1 MNGRDRPR
9 GPPQGPPPNRGPGPQ
24 SDSNSSPSTMT
35 RGAAFEDEK
44 ARIIK
49 SCFSKKD
56 EDGTRTYTGKYS
68 MSPAPDLVMAHSA
81 VLCEVT
87 YCA

>member
-1 MNGRDRPR
+1 
-9 GPPQGPPPNRGPGPQ
+9 
-24 SDSNSSPSTMT
+24 MT

>member
-1 MNGRDRPR
+1 MMNGRDRPR
-9 GPPQGPPPNRGPGPQ
+9 GPPQGPPPGPPLNRGPGPQ

-49 SCFSKKD
+49 SCYAKKD
-56 EDGTRTYTGKYS
+56 EDGTCTYTGKQFLLTPPYVRFG
-68 MSPAPDLVMAHSA
+68 ALGNT
-81 VLCEVT
+81 L
-87 YCA
+87 